1 MAIYQRGKSYYY
13 DFVYKCQRYT
23 GCIGPVSRTV
33 AKEEEARKKAEV
45 IEGRLNPA
53 KTRRSPPFDDFAQEY
68 LEWLRVNR
76 KPLTVKKAHSV
87 LERLTAFFGSKR
99 LNEISAWDM
108 ERYKK
113 ERKEAGRQPN
123 TVNVELVIL
132 KAMLN
137 RAMAWKKLSEHPGKE
152 VKALKGVQ
160 GRTRF
165 LSEEEE
171 AAILAVC
178 SPALRYAV
186 EVGLLTGFRRQELVN
201 LRPEDV
207 DLERGT
213 VTVAACY
220 SKNGESRTNP
230 IGERLK
236 AILREALPV
245 RGDAPTV
252 LVTRYGK
259 PWTTEGVTN
268 QFQRASRR
276 AGLERLGP
284 HVLRHTYA
292 SWLVMAGVDLR
303 TVQELLG
310 HKDIKQTMRYAHL
323 SPSHKQAAVE
333 ALERKFPAKSPVNSH
348 NTPLTAMPPTS
359 AKVVS
364 IQRVSA

>member
-1 MAIYQRGKSYYY
+1 MAVK
-13 DFVYKCQRYT
+13 VKHL
-23 GCIGPVSRTV
+23 SRTV
-33 AKEEEARKKAEV
+33 AKEEEARKKAAV

-53 KTRRSPPFDDFAQEY
+53 KTRKSPRFDAFAEEY
-68 LEWLRVNR
+68 LDWLRGNR
-76 KPLTVKKAHSV
+76 KPLTVKKVHSV
-87 LERLTAFFGSKR
+87 LERLTSFFGAKKLS
-99 LNEISAWDM
+99 EITAWDM

-113 ERKEAGRQPN
+113 ARLEAGRQPSTIN
-123 TVNVELVIL
+123 IKLVIL
-132 KAMLN
+132 KAILN
-137 RAMAWKKLSEHPGKE
+137 RAVAWKKLADHPGKE

-165 LSEEEE
+165 LSEAEE

-178 SPALRYAV
+178 SPALRRVV
-186 EVGLLTGFRRQELVN
+186 EAGLLTGFRRQELTA

-207 DLERGT
+207 DLARGT

-220 SKNGESRTNP
+220 AKNGESRTNP
-230 IGERLK
+230 MGERLK
-236 AILREALPV
+236 AILREALAV

-259 PWTTEGVTN
+259 PWTPEGLTN

-292 SWLVMAGVDLR
+292 SRLVMAGVDLR

-323 SPSHKQAAVE
+323 SPSHKRAAVE
-333 ALERKFPAKSPVNSH
+333 ALESRFPAKSPINSH
-348 NTPLTAMPPTS
+348 NTLPPTVLPTS
-359 AKVVS
+359 AKVLT
-364 IQRVSA
+364 IQRISA